1 MAQYLS
7 AKMAD
12 SGDSQMAM
20 TWTEANLA
28 VTAPG
33 QIFELIDAE
42 VMGVKTQIFKNA
54 PAHLGQVFAGARG
67 HGEKTFLVYEGESYS
82 FTQAMDQIDALS
94 NLLVNTYGVKKGDRV
109 AVAMR
114 NYPEWVMSFAAIISV
129 GAVSVSMNSWWVEDE
144 MDFALQDSGAKVL
157 ICDQQ
162 RFDVA
167 AESCKKFGVKVLV
180 ARAEKSLPA
189 GVDKWQDALAPHLA
203 AGLKCPVVE
212 ISSDDDATIL
222 YTSGT
227 TGRPKGAV
235 STHRAIISALMGFS
249 SRNSVLTMSGTKLK
263 EVTGPEVP
271 TSFILIVPLFHVTGC
286 VPVMMSCFIAGLKLA
301 IMYKWDAEK
310 ALEMIEREKITNFV
324 GVPTQSWDLVN
335 SPAFDKYDTTS
346 LRAVGGGGAPSP
358 TSLVGKVNDKVKNGS
373 PQLGYGMT
381 ETNAFGPGITGSDYL
396 AHPTSTGRAVLPMRV
411 EVRDDNLKSL
421 PTGEAG
427 EIWFFGPM
435 LIRGYWNRPEATAET
450 IVDGWLRSGD
460 IGRLDAEGFV
470 YVEDRVKD
478 MILRAGEN
486 IYGAEVESA
495 IYDHPAV
502 HEAAVFGVPHE
513 RLGEEVGVA
522 ILPKDGMALDPQ
534 DLWKFLDGKIA
545 NFKIPAHVVVMTE
558 PLPRNAAG
566 KFLKR
571 ELQQRLAKGEL
582 KAAQRAK

>member
-1 MAQYLS
+1 MS
-7 AKMAD
+7 
-12 SGDSQMAM
+12 M
-20 TWTEANLA
+20 TFLEANAA
-28 VTAPG
+28 VTGPG
-33 QIFELIDAE
+33 QIFELIEAE
-42 VMGVKTQIFKNA
+42 VLGVKTRVFKNS
-54 PAHLGQVFAGARG
+54 PAHLGQLFAGSRA
-67 HGEKTFLVYEGESYS
+67 HGDKPFLVYENETFT
-82 FTQAMDQIDALS
+82 FTQAMDRIDALAS
-94 NLLVNTYGVKKGDRV
+94 LLINTYGVKKGDRV

-114 NYPEWVMSFAAIISV
+114 NFPEWVMSFASIISV
-129 GAVSVSMNSWWVEDE
+129 GAINVSMNSWWTEDE
-144 MDFALQDSGAKVL
+144 MDFALEDSGATVL

-162 RFDVA
+162 RFDIGA
-167 AESCKKFGVKVLV
+167 ASCVKRNVKVLV
-180 ARAEKSLPA
+180 VRAEKPLPA
-189 GVDKWQDALAPHLA
+189 GVDKWEEVLPLGDKHPGADIQP
-203 AGLKCPVVE
+203 
-212 ISSDDDATIL
+212 DDDATIL

-235 STHRAIISALMGFS
+235 STHRAILSSIFAFSA
-249 SRNSVLTMSGTKLK
+249 RNSVFLMSGTKLK
-263 EVTGPEVP
+263 DVDGPEVP

-286 VPVMMSCFIAGLKLA
+286 VPVMMSCFVAGLKLA

-335 SPAFDKYDTTS
+335 SPAFEKYDTSS

-358 TSLVGKVNDKVKNGS
+358 TSLVGKVNDKVKNGN

-381 ETNAFGPGITGSDYL
+381 ETNAFGPAITGSDYL
-396 AHPTSTGRAVLPMRV
+396 SHPTSTGRATWPMMV
-411 EVRDDNLKSL
+411 EVRDENLKPV
-421 PTGEAG
+421 PTGQSG

-435 LIRGYWNRPEATAET
+435 LIRGYWNRPDATAET

-460 IGRLDAEGFV
+460 LGRLDADGYV

-486 IYGAEVESA
+486 VYGAEVENA
-495 IYDHPAV
+495 IYEHPAV

-522 ILPKDGMALDPQ
+522 ILVNDGMTLTPEE
-534 DLWKFLDGKIA
+534 LWAFLDVKIA
-545 NFKIPAHVVVMTE
+545 KFKIPTQVVIMSE

-571 ELQQRLAKGEL
+571 ELQQHVVKGTL
-582 KAAQRAK
+582 KATSR

>member
-1 MAQYLS
+1 
-7 AKMAD
+7 
-12 SGDSQMAM
+12 MAM
-20 TWTEANLA
+20 TWDEANRA

-33 QIFELIDAE
+33 QMFELIDGE
-42 VMGVKTQIFKNA
+42 VRGVKMQVFKNA
-54 PAHLGQVFAGARG
+54 PPHLGLVFANARN
-67 HGEKTFLVYEGESYS
+67 HGDKPFLVYEGETWT
-82 FTQAMDQIDALS
+82 FTKTMDYVDALAS
-94 NLLVNTYGVKKGDRV
+94 LLVNTYGVKKGDRV

-114 NYPEWVMSFAAIISV
+114 NYPEWVMSFAAIISS
-129 GAVSVSMNSWWVEDE
+129 GAINVSMNSWWTEDE
-144 MDFALQDSGAKVL
+144 MDFALEDSGATVL

-162 RFDVA
+162 RYEIGA
-167 AESCKKFGVKVLV
+167 SSCAKRGVKVLV
-180 ARAEKSLPA
+180 VRSDKSLPN
-189 GVDKWQDALAPHLA
+189 GVDKWEEVLPLGDPHPGA
-203 AGLKCPVVE
+203 DIHP
-212 ISSDDDATIL
+212 DDDATIL

-235 STHRAIISALMGFS
+235 STHRAIVSSIMAFSA
-249 SRNSVLTMSGTKLK
+249 RNAVLAAAGVKMKD
-263 EVTGPEVP
+263 VDGPDLP
-271 TSFILIVPLFHVTGC
+271 PSFILIVPLFHVTGC
-286 VPVMMSCFIAGLKLA
+286 VPVMMSCFVVGLKLV

-310 ALEMIEREKITNFV
+310 ALEIIEREKITNFV

-335 SPAFDKYDTTS
+335 SPAFGKFDTSS

-358 TSLVGKVNDKVKNGS
+358 ASLVTKVNEKTKNGN

-396 AHPTSTGRAVLPMRV
+396 THPTSTGRAVLPMIV
-411 EVRDDNLKSL
+411 QVRDENLKEV
-421 PTGEAG
+421 PRGQAG

-435 LIRGYWNRPEATAET
+435 LIRGYWNRPDATTET

-460 IGRLDAEGFV
+460 IGRMDEDGFV

-486 IYGAEVESA
+486 VYGAEVESA
-495 IYDHPAV
+495 IYEHPAV

-522 ILPKDGMALDPQ
+522 ILPNDGMTLSAE

-545 NFKIPAHVVVMTE
+545 NFKIPTKVAITNE

-571 ELQQRLAKGEL
+571 ELQQQVVKGTL
-582 KAAQRAK
+582 KAASR

>member
-1 MAQYLS
+1 
-7 AKMAD
+7 
-12 SGDSQMAM
+12 MAM
-20 TWTEANLA
+20 SWQEANAA

-33 QIFELIDAE
+33 QIFELIDADIR
-42 VMGVKTQIFKNA
+42 GVKMQVFKNA
-54 PAHLGQVFAGARG
+54 PAHLGQIFAGARG
-67 HGEKTFLVYEGESYS
+67 HGDKTFLVYEGETWT
-82 FTQAMDQIDALS
+82 FTQAMDQVDGLA
-94 NLLVNTYGVKKGDRV
+94 NLLVNSYGVKKGDRV

-129 GAVSVSMNSWWVEDE
+129 GAINVSMNSWWTEDE
-144 MDFALQDSGAKVL
+144 MDFALVDSGATVL

-162 RFDVA
+162 RYDTGS
-167 AESCKKFGVKVLV
+167 ESCAKHGVKVLV
-180 ARAEKSLPA
+180 ARAEKPLPA
-189 GVDKWQDALAPHLA
+189 NVDKWEVMVKPGAPHPGA
-203 AGLKCPVVE
+203 E
-212 ISSDDDATIL
+212 IDPDDDATIL

-235 STHRAIISALMGFS
+235 STHRAIISALMAFS
-249 SRNSVLTMSGTKLK
+249 ARNGVLTMSGTKLK
-263 EVTGPEVP
+263 DIDGPEIP

-310 ALEMIEREKITNFV
+310 ALEMIEREQITNFV

-396 AHPTSTGRAVLPMRV
+396 SHPTSTGRAVLPMKV
-411 EVRDDNLKSL
+411 EIRDENLQPV
-421 PTGEAG
+421 PTGQSG

-460 IGRLDAEGFV
+460 LGRLDADGFV

-495 IYDHPAV
+495 IYEHPAV

-513 RLGEEVGVA
+513 RLGEEVAVA
-522 ILPKDGMALDPQ
+522 IYPNDHMTLTAEE
-534 DLWKFLDGKIA
+534 LWAFLDEKIA
-545 NFKIPAHVVVMTE
+545 KFKIPTQVVIINE

-571 ELQQRLAKGEL
+571 DLQQQVVKGIL
-582 KAAQRAK
+582 VPTTR

>member
-1 MAQYLS
+1 MS
-7 AKMAD
+7 
-12 SGDSQMAM
+12 M
-20 TWTEANLA
+20 TFLEANAA
-28 VTAPG
+28 VTGPG

-42 VMGVKTQIFKNA
+42 VRGVKMKVFKNA
-54 PAHLGQVFAGARG
+54 PAHLGQLFAGARG
-67 HGEKTFLVYEGESYS
+67 HGDKPFLVYENETYT
-82 FTQAMDQIDALS
+82 FAQASDRIDALAS
-94 NLLVNTYGVKKGDRV
+94 LLVNTYGVKKGDRV

-114 NYPEWVMSFAAIISV
+114 NFPEWVMSFAAIISV
-129 GAVSVSMNSWWVEDE
+129 GAINVSMNSWWTEDE
-144 MDFALQDSGAKVL
+144 MDFALEDSGATVL

-162 RFDVA
+162 RFDIGA
-167 AESCKKFGVKVLV
+167 ASCVKKNVKVLV
-180 ARAEKSLPA
+180 VRAEKPLPA
-189 GVDKWQDALAPHLA
+189 DVDKWEEVLPLGDKHPGAD
-203 AGLKCPVVE
+203 
-212 ISSDDDATIL
+212 ISPDDDATIL

-235 STHRAIISALMGFS
+235 STHRAIISSIMAFS
-249 SRNSVLTMSGTKLK
+249 ARNNVFLMSGTKLK
-263 EVTGPEVP
+263 EVDGPEVP

-286 VPVMMSCFIAGLKLA
+286 VPVMMSCFVAGLKLA
-301 IMYKWDAEK
+301 IMYKWDPEK

-335 SPAFDKYDTTS
+335 SPAFEKYDTSS

-358 TSLVGKVNDKVKNGS
+358 TSLVGKVNDKVKNGN

-381 ETNAFGPGITGSDYL
+381 ETNAFGPAITGSDYL
-396 AHPTSTGRAVLPMRV
+396 SHPTSTGRATWPMIV
-411 EVRDDNLKSL
+411 EVRDENLKPV
-421 PTGEAG
+421 PTGQSG

-435 LIRGYWNRPEATAET
+435 LIRGYWNRPDATAET

-460 IGRLDAEGFV
+460 LGRMDADGYV

-486 IYGAEVESA
+486 VYGAEVESA
-495 IYDHPAV
+495 IYEHPAV

-522 ILPKDGMALDPQ
+522 ILPNDGMTLTPEE
-534 DLWKFLDGKIA
+534 LWTFLDVKIA
-545 NFKIPAHVVVMTE
+545 KFKIPTQVVIMTE

-571 ELQQRLAKGEL
+571 ELQQKVVKGEL
-582 KAAQRAK
+582 KASSR

>member
-1 MAQYLS
+1 
-7 AKMAD
+7 
-12 SGDSQMAM
+12 MAM
-20 TWTEANLA
+20 TWDEANLA

-33 QIFELIDAE
+33 QMFELIDGE
-42 VMGVKTQIFKNA
+42 VRGVKMKVFKNS
-54 PAHLGQVFAGARG
+54 PPHLGLVFANARN
-67 HGEKTFLVYEGESYS
+67 HGDKPFLVYEGETWT
-82 FTQAMDQIDALS
+82 FAKTMDYVDALAS
-94 NLLVNTYGVKKGDRV
+94 LLVNTYGVKKGDRV

-114 NYPEWVMSFAAIISV
+114 NYPEWVMSFAAIISS
-129 GAVSVSMNSWWVEDE
+129 GAINVSMNSWWTEDE
-144 MDFALQDSGAKVL
+144 MDFALEDSGATVL

-162 RFDVA
+162 RYEIGA
-167 AESCKKFGVKVLV
+167 ASCTKRGVKVLV
-180 ARAEKSLPA
+180 VRSDKPLPA
-189 GVDKWQDALAPHLA
+189 GVDKWEEVLPLGDKHPGADIHP
-203 AGLKCPVVE
+203 
-212 ISSDDDATIL
+212 DDDATIL

-235 STHRAIISALMGFS
+235 STHRAIISSIMAFS
-249 SRNSVLTMSGTKLK
+249 ARNAVLAGAGVKMKD
-263 EVTGPEVP
+263 VDGPDLP
-271 TSFILIVPLFHVTGC
+271 PSFILIVPLFHVTGC
-286 VPVMMSCFIAGLKLA
+286 VPVMLSCFVVGLKLV

-310 ALEMIEREKITNFV
+310 ALEIIEREKITNFV

-335 SPAFDKYDTTS
+335 SPAFSKYDTSS

-358 TSLVGKVNDKVKNGS
+358 ASLVTKVNEKTKNGN

-396 AHPTSTGRAVLPMRV
+396 THPTSTGRAVLPMLV
-411 EVRDDNLKSL
+411 QVRDENLKEV
-421 PTGEAG
+421 PRGEAG

-435 LIRGYWNRPEATAET
+435 LIRGYWNRPDATAET

-460 IGRLDAEGFV
+460 IGRMDEDGFV

-486 IYGAEVESA
+486 VYGAEVESA
-495 IYDHPAV
+495 IYEHPAV

-522 ILPKDGMALDPQ
+522 ILPNDGMTLTAE
-534 DLWKFLDGKIA
+534 DLWSFLDGKIA
-545 NFKIPAHVVVMTE
+545 NFKIPTKVAIMNE

-571 ELQQRLAKGEL
+571 ELQQQVVKGEL
-582 KAAQRAK
+582 KAASR

>member
-1 MAQYLS
+1 
-7 AKMAD
+7 
-12 SGDSQMAM
+12 
-20 TWTEANLA
+20 
-28 VTAPG
+28 
-33 QIFELIDAE
+33 
-42 VMGVKTQIFKNA
+42 
-54 PAHLGQVFAGARG
+54 
-67 HGEKTFLVYEGESYS
+67 
-82 FTQAMDQIDALS
+82 MDQIDALS

-114 NYPEWVMSFAAIISV
+114 NYPEWVMSFASIISV

-144 MDFALQDSGAKVL
+144 MDFALQDSGATVL

-162 RFDVA
+162 RFDIA
-167 AESCKKFGVKVLV
+167 AASCKKLGVKVLV
-180 ARAEKSLPA
+180 VRAEKPLPA
-189 GVDKWQDALAPHLA
+189 GVDKWQDALAPHLKA
-203 AGLKCPVVE
+203 ALKCPVVE
-212 ISSDDDATIL
+212 IKSDDDATIL

-235 STHRAIISALMGFS
+235 STHRAVISALMAFS

-335 SPAFDKYDTTS
+335 SPAFDKYDTSS

-411 EVRDDNLKSL
+411 EVRDENLKPL
-421 PTGEAG
+421 PTGQAG

-435 LIRGYWNRPEATAET
+435 LIRGYWNRPDATAET

-460 IGRLDAEGFV
+460 IGRLDADGFV

-486 IYGAEVESA
+486 IYGAEVESV
-495 IYDHPAV
+495 IYDYPAV

-522 ILPKDGMALDPQ
+522 ILPKAGAQLDPK
-534 DLWKFLDGKIA
+534 DLWKFLEGKTA
-545 NFKIPAHVVVMTE
+545 AHKIPVHVVVMTE

-582 KAAQRAK
+582 KAASRTN

>member
-1 MAQYLS
+1 MS
-7 AKMAD
+7 
-12 SGDSQMAM
+12 M
-20 TWTEANLA
+20 TFLEANA
-28 VTAPG
+28 TITGPG

-42 VMGVKTQIFKNA
+42 VRGVKMRVFKNA
-54 PAHLGQVFAGARG
+54 PAHLGQLFAGSRA
-67 HGEKTFLVYEGESYS
+67 HGDKPFLVYENET
-82 FTQAMDQIDALS
+82 FTFAQAADHIDALAS
-94 NLLVNTYGVKKGDRV
+94 LLVNTYGVKKGDRV

-114 NYPEWVMSFAAIISV
+114 NFPEWVMSFAAIISV
-129 GAVSVSMNSWWVEDE
+129 GAINVSMNSWWTEDE
-144 MDFALQDSGAKVL
+144 MDFALEDSGATVL

-162 RFDVA
+162 RFDIGA
-167 AESCKKFGVKVLV
+167 ASCVKKNIKVLV
-180 ARAEKSLPA
+180 VRAEKPLPA
-189 GVDKWQDALAPHLA
+189 GIDKWEEVLPLGDAHPGADIQP
-203 AGLKCPVVE
+203 
-212 ISSDDDATIL
+212 DDDATIL

-235 STHRAIISALMGFS
+235 STHRAVISSLMAFS
-249 SRNSVLTMSGTKLK
+249 ARNNVFLMSGTKLK
-263 EVTGPEVP
+263 EVDGPEIP

-301 IMYKWDAEK
+301 IMYKWDPEK

-335 SPAFDKYDTTS
+335 SPEFEKYDTSS

-358 TSLVGKVNDKVKNGS
+358 TSLVGKVNDKVKNGN

-381 ETNAFGPGITGSDYL
+381 ETNAFGPAITGSDYL
-396 AHPTSTGRAVLPMRV
+396 SHPTSTGRATWPMIV
-411 EVRDDNLKSL
+411 EVRDENLKPV
-421 PTGEAG
+421 PTGQSG

-435 LIRGYWNRPEATAET
+435 LIRGYWNRPDATAET

-460 IGRLDAEGFV
+460 LGRLDADGYV

-478 MILRAGEN
+478 MILRAGDN
-486 IYGAEVESA
+486 VYGAEVESA
-495 IYDHPAV
+495 IYEHPAV

-522 ILPKDGMALDPQ
+522 ILVNDGMTLTPEE
-534 DLWKFLDGKIA
+534 LWAFLDAKIA
-545 NFKIPAHVVVMTE
+545 KYKIPTQVVIMTE

-571 ELQQRLAKGEL
+571 ELQQHVVKGTL
-582 KAAQRAK
+582 KAASR

>member
-1 MAQYLS
+1 
-7 AKMAD
+7 
-12 SGDSQMAM
+12 MAM
-20 TWTEANLA
+20 SWQEANAA

-42 VMGVKTQIFKNA
+42 IRGVKMQVFKNA
-54 PAHLGQVFAGARG
+54 PAHLGQIFAGARG
-67 HGEKTFLVYEGESYS
+67 HGDKTFLVYEGETWT
-82 FTQAMDQIDALS
+82 FTQAMDQVDGLA

-129 GAVSVSMNSWWVEDE
+129 GAVNVSMNSWWTEDE
-144 MDFALQDSGAKVL
+144 MDFALVDSGATVL

-162 RFDVA
+162 RYDIGT
-167 AESCKKFGVKVLV
+167 ESCAKHGVKVLV
-180 ARAEKSLPA
+180 ARAEKPLPA
-189 GVDKWQDALAPHLA
+189 NVDKWEVMVKPGAPHPGA
-203 AGLKCPVVE
+203 DIQP
-212 ISSDDDATIL
+212 DDDATIL

-235 STHRAIISALMGFS
+235 STHRAIISALMAFS
-249 SRNSVLTMSGTKLK
+249 ARNGVLTMSGTKLK
-263 EVTGPEVP
+263 DIDGPEIP

-310 ALEMIEREKITNFV
+310 ALEMIEREQITNFV

-396 AHPTSTGRAVLPMRV
+396 SHPTSTGRAVLPMKV
-411 EVRDDNLKSL
+411 EIRDENLQPV
-421 PTGEAG
+421 PTGQSG

-460 IGRLDAEGFV
+460 LGRLDADGFV

-495 IYDHPAV
+495 IYEHPAV

-513 RLGEEVGVA
+513 RLGEEVAVA
-522 ILPKDGMALDPQ
+522 IYPNDHMTLTAEE
-534 DLWKFLDGKIA
+534 LWAFLDEKIA
-545 NFKIPAHVVVMTE
+545 KFKIPTQVVIINE

-571 ELQQRLAKGEL
+571 DLQQQVVKGVL
-582 KAAQRAK
+582 VPTTR